1 VLDPAERWRRF
12 HGQDWKA
19 PWAGLLTFAELP
31 YTCRS
36 VAARVR
42 LVGADVVEVCPVQIG
57 SLDRTAL
64 VAERIVREIM
74 TGIALRK
81 QGDAG
86 S

>member
-1 VLDPAERWRRF
+1 MLDPAERWRRF

-42 LVGADVVEVCPVQIG
+42 LVGADVVEVAPTG
-57 SLDRTAL
+57 LADRTAL
-64 VAERIVREIM
+64 VADRVVRELLS
-74 TGIALRK
+74 GIALARAE
-81 QGDAG
+81 G
-86 S
+86 